1 MDSGCEPAQHFIASA
16 TINPPT
22 GREGSAEIM
31 RGEGSLREMKPNL
44 EALESRLLL
53 ASASLSAGTLTI
65 GSGSLNDTITVVIN
79 GANYNIDVN
88 ENGVLTEYN
97 GFTVASVLAFNVQPG
112 SGNDTVNMA
121 AVNVPVVCFGGNGH
135 DTITGGNS
143 NDTLQGGNGDDSISG
158 DDGADRLD
166 GGLNSDTLNG
176 GNGNDTADYS
186 GRTAAITADLDGV
199 EDDGEA
205 GESDRI
211 AVDVE
216 SIMGGSGNDLL
227 TGDGD
232 GNYLSGGSGN
242 DTLAGGF
249 GNDILHGGAGVDGL
263 YGNDGADAIFAL
275 DGEIDVVDGGP
286 GVDSAQTDPAEGAPV
301 PGEDVAIPAPS
312 DPMSSF
318 VGPVYSAEYTAS
330 LFSTKQIKRAAP
342 TRRPVIGKA
351 TVSSDPVVAP
361 VNPVP
366 GGPGGFGGDA
376 PVGIEAPITDAFI
389 QQLAGQLVPYAYGQV
404 TIGGTNGNDDISIQ
418 TFGTQA
424 GQTVEIMVNGG
435 PTQFVLPTPTLTLA
449 NRSGEDV
456 VSIIGNRSES
466 LATFAPST
474 EAPNQGEISFDG
486 HRILY
491 GQAGVL
497 SPSFSFTALREFTLV
512 TPQAADLIQ
521 LASIDPNNPN

>member
-1 MDSGCEPAQHFIASA
+1 
-16 TINPPT
+16 
-22 GREGSAEIM
+22 
-31 RGEGSLREMKPNL
+31 MKPKL
-44 EALESRLLL
+44 EALENRLLL
-53 ASASLSAGTLTI
+53 ASAALSAGTLTI

-301 PGEDVAIPAPS
+301 PGEDVAIPAPT
-312 DPMSSF
+312 DPLSSF

-342 TRRPVIGKA
+342 TRRPTAKRI
-351 TVSSDPVVAP
+351 TVSAQPVLAP
-361 VNPVP
+361 ASPVP
-366 GGPGGFGGDA
+366 GGPGGFDGDA
-376 PVGIEAPITDAFI
+376 PKDIEEPITLETLRMLEQI
-389 QQLAGQLVPYAYGQV
+389 LSPYAYGQAIVTRGYQGAV
-404 TIGGTNGNDDISIQ
+404 TIGGTEGDDAIVIE
-418 TFGTQA
+418 TA
-424 GQTVEIMVNGG
+424 GDAGGQSVKIMVN
-435 PTQFVLPTPTLTLA
+435 
-449 NRSGEDV
+449 E
-456 VSIIGNRSES
+456 
-466 LATFAPST
+466 
-474 EAPNQGEISFDG
+474 
-486 HRILY
+486 
-491 GQAGVL
+491 
-497 SPSFSFTALREFTLV
+497 
-512 TPQAADLIQ
+512 
-521 LASIDPNNPN
+521 